1 METSYEEIQKLF
13 GRITAY
19 HNESIRVKREYH
31 NTLIAVVGVCFGVLV
46 AMKDNV
52 ASELSNKFY
61 FAGLICC
68 ALSLFLLVIGARG
81 PIVAYKN
88 KTEQLK
94 EELVDMI
101 TGRPT
106 NEPTPK
112 SIKFYGFCEKAGRFL
127 FYATIVLFCIYSFYA
142 LFR

>member
-13 GRITAY
+13 SRITAY

-46 AMKDNV
+46 AMKDSG

-68 ALSLFLLVIGARG
+68 ALSLLLLVIGARG

-88 KTEQLK
+88 KTEELK
-94 EELVDMI
+94 EELVDKI
-101 TGRPT
+101 TGCST
-106 NEPTPK
+106 NDPKQK
-112 SIKFYGFCEKAGRFL
+112 SIKFYGFCEKTGRYL

-142 LFR
+142 LFG

>member
-1 METSYEEIQKLF
+1 MEIDVEKYQKDLNTF
-13 GRITAY
+13 VQY

-46 AMKDNV
+46 AMKDSGV
-52 ASELSNKFY
+52 SELANKFY

-81 PIVAYKN
+81 PIAAYGN
-88 KTEQLK
+88 KL
-94 EELVDMI
+94 EELKKEI
-101 TGRPT
+101 TAQIMGDSTYNP
-106 NEPTPK
+106 NKK
-112 SIKFYGFCEKAGRFL
+112 SIRFYRFCEKAGRYL

>member
-1 METSYEEIQKLF
+1 MEIDVEKYQKDLSTF
-13 GRITAY
+13 VQY

-46 AMKDNV
+46 AMKDSG

-68 ALSLFLLVIGARG
+68 ALSLLLLVIGARG

-88 KTEQLK
+88 KTEKLK
-94 EELVDMI
+94 EEIVDNI
-101 TGRPT
+101 TGYST
-106 NEPTPK
+106 NEPKQK
-112 SIKFYGFCEKAGRFL
+112 SIKFYGFCEKTGRYL
-127 FYATIVLFCIYSFYA
+127 FYITIVLFCIYSFYA